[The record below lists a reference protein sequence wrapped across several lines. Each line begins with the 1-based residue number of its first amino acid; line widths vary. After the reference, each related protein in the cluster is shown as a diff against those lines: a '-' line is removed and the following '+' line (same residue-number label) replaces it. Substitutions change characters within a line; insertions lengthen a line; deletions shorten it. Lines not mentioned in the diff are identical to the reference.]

1 MIRDSVQS
9 PAPRPLGR
17 RSTGGVLVAALA
29 TLALAGVAGATSM
42 PERTF
47 ELSTPSPGQLGDGS
61 SSSPVLSTS
70 GRVVAFESAATN
82 LGAGPVAPGTR
93 NVVALD
99 LLTGARRL
107 VSAGVGNAP
116 ANGSSTA
123 PALSGDGSVVVFDS
137 TATNLTGG
145 AGSPVPNV
153 YWRSGSGPIVRVSV
167 AADGGPANGP
177 STQPVVSA
185 DGRFVAF
192 VSTATNLVAGDRGG
206 QPQVFVRDVVG
217 GRTMRVSDG
226 LGGAQADGPCSNPA
240 ISADGSTV
248 SFESS
253 ANNLVPGPHRR
264 GLSDVYVRVLAT
276 GRTERVSVSTSGQE
290 QNRAVKAPFHQISS
304 LSGDGRFVVFDSD
317 ASNLVAQ
324 DINRSTDV
332 FLRDRRLHRTTLVS
346 ENSQGYEGN
355 NDSFAPSLTPDGRF
369 VAFES
374 FANNMATGGGPR
386 ENVYVRDLALNATS
400 VIDVA
405 KRGAPP
411 TRELAKQLLQ
421 RPALSGDGALAVFT
435 STALN
440 MTDDR
445 RGVENVFL
453 RFMTPPRGE
462 VAIDRRHRSGARRL
476 RLKLKA
482 DDPHATY
489 FLCKIDPLP
498 AKLCRAGTA
507 FRISQHLAAGRHVLL
522 VRAGGPGM
530 LFDPVGVRIGFTVRR

>member
-1 MIRDSVQS
+1 
-9 PAPRPLGR
+9 
-17 RSTGGVLVAALA
+17 VAALA
-29 TLALAGVAGATSM
+29 TTAALAGVAGATSL

-47 ELSTPSPGQLGDGS
+47 ELSTPSAGQLGNGAS
-61 SSSPVLSTS
+61 SNPVLSTS

-82 LGAGPVAPGTR
+82 LGAGPVAPATR
-93 NVVALD
+93 NVIALD

-116 ANGSSTA
+116 ANGSSTG
-123 PALSGDGSVVVFDS
+123 PAISSDGSVVVFDS

-145 AGSPVPNV
+145 GGPVLPNV
-153 YWRSGSGPIVRVSV
+153 YWRSGYGPIVRVSV

-177 STQPVVSA
+177 STRSVVSA
-185 DGRFVAF
+185 DGRYVAF
-192 VSTATNLVAGDRGG
+192 VSTATNLVAGDHSR

-217 GRTMRVSDG
+217 GRTARVSDG
-226 LGGAQADGPCSNPA
+226 LGGADPDGPSSDPA
-240 ISADGSTV
+240 ISADGATV
-248 SFESS
+248 SFDSS
-253 ANNLVPGPHRR
+253 ASNLVPGRHRH

-276 GRTERVSVSTSGQE
+276 GRTERVSVSTSGRE

-304 LSGDGRFVVFDSD
+304 LSSDGRFVVFDSD
-317 ASNLVAQ
+317 ASNLVAH

-346 ENSQGYEGN
+346 ENSRGYEGN
-355 NDSFAPSLTPDGRF
+355 NDSFAPSVTPDGRF

-374 FANNMATGGGPR
+374 FASNLATGGGPR

-405 KRGAPP
+405 QRGAPP
-411 TRELAKQLLQ
+411 TRELVKQLLQ
-421 RPALSGDGALAVFT
+421 RPTLSGDGSLAVFT

-440 MTDDR
+440 MTNDR
-445 RGVENVFL
+445 HGVENVFL
-453 RFMTPPRGE
+453 RFMAAPRGE
-462 VAIDRRHRSGARRL
+462 VAIDPGRRSRVRRL
-476 RLKLKA
+476 RIKLKA

-489 FLCKIDPLP
+489 FLCKIDPFP
-498 AKLCRAGTA
+498 AELCPGGTA
-507 FRISQHLAAGRHVLL
+507 FTIRRHLQAGHHVLL

-530 LFDPVGVRIGFTVRR
+530 LFDPVGVRVGFTVKR